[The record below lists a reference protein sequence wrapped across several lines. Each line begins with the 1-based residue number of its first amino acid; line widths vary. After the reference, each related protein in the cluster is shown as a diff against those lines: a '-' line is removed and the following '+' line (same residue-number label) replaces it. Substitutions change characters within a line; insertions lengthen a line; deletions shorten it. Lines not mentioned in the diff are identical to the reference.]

1 MLDTVNENHLID
13 WKLYD
18 DEGKREG
25 SIEIA
30 CQNPVK
36 EDCATSE
43 FSEAPPKPSKCQV
56 FFLFGASMSLSL
68 AFKNELRG
76 PYKIVSMYL
85 LNFRRRVDLI

>member
-43 FSEAPPKPSKCQV
+43 FSEAHPQSLQNVKSS
-56 FFLFGASMSLSL
+56 FFLVLVCHFLWHL
-68 AFKNELRG
+68 KTN
-76 PYKIVSMYL
+76 
-85 LNFRRRVDLI
+85 